1 MSSVAMPRLRRTSYS
16 ASPKSSPTGPTTRTS
31 QKKLAASEKWTAEP
45 PSMRSRSPNGVLTAS
60 KAIDPTTTRLTRRG
74 RVSGRL
80 TPGCRWRRVT
90 HMVRVATI
98 VVAAMAVLAAPVG
111 AKTFTA
117 QQGAVRATI
126 AYNKTTTTR
135 LTIARNG
142 ATVYDD
148 VPNVEAC
155 GGAPCGPSGFV
166 SDPPLRVADLDA
178 DGEPEVVYSAYTG
191 GAHCCSIAAVF
202 RLNPAADGYLMSE
215 RNFGDPGFDLK
226 DLNGDGRPE
235 WLTADDLFA
244 YRFTAYAFS
253 GLPVQIL
260 RFTAG
265 TLIDRAKDFP
275 APVRKDAR
283 RWGAVYPPTRNRTH
297 PTPHG
302 APPARA
308 AEQL

>member
-1 MSSVAMPRLRRTSYS
+1 
-16 ASPKSSPTGPTTRTS
+16 
-31 QKKLAASEKWTAEP
+31 
-45 PSMRSRSPNGVLTAS
+45 
-60 KAIDPTTTRLTRRG
+60 
-74 RVSGRL
+74 
-80 TPGCRWRRVT
+80 
-90 HMVRVATI
+90 MVRVATI
-98 VVAAMAVLAAPVG
+98 VVAVMAVLAAPAA

-117 QQGAVRATI
+117 QQGAVHATI

-148 VPNVEAC
+148 VPNIEAC
-155 GGAPCGPSGFV
+155 GGAPCGPSGFEG
-166 SDPPLRVADLDA
+166 DPPLRVADLDA

-260 RFTAG
+260 RYAAG
-265 TLIDRAKDFP
+265 DFSDVTRDFP
-275 APVRKDAR
+275 ALIRKDAR
-283 RWGAVYPPTRNRTH
+283 RWRAVYRHARRRTDR
-297 PTPHG
+297 TQQG
-302 APPARA
+302 AAAAWAADEYQLGKRA
-308 AEQL
+308 AALRSLHAEVRAGHLRARFVKTLDRFLRKHGYH